1 MKVGF
6 ISLGCNKNLVVT
18 ECLIGMFK
26 SHNYEIVND
35 ENEADVIVI
44 NTCGF
49 IDESKNEAIET
60 ILEMADYKNKNC
72 KYLIVIGCLVTR
84 YKKELIKEL
93 PEVDLFISIREYS
106 KMWNMIDK
114 LLNNGNEN
122 DELDYNKRFITTGN
136 NMAYLKIAEGCSNC
150 CAYCAIPM
158 IQGKYVS
165 RKYEDIIK
173 EANDL
178 ANKGYKELVVI
189 AQDTTKYGIDLYGKP
204 RLSELLNDLCKI
216 DKIKWVRFLYAYP
229 ESIDDELI
237 NTVKNNDKICN
248 YFDIPIQHI
257 SDNVLKNMNRSTDS
271 KTIKNLIKKLRKEI
285 KDVVIRTTLI
295 AGFPGETEEEFN
307 ELCDFVSEYKIDKL
321 GCFAFSK
328 ENGTRASLMDNQ
340 IKSNI
345 KNKRKNEIMK
355 IQQKVSKEIMDSK
368 IGKTYEVLLEDVT
381 DDLEYFIG
389 RSYMDVPESD
399 GVIYVKYDENY
410 GLNEFVDVVIEKS
423 YEYDLIGKIIDD
435 TDKKEN

>member
-6 ISLGCNKNLVVT
+6 VSLGCNKNLVVT

-26 SHNYEIVND
+26 NHNYEIEND
-35 ENEADVIVI
+35 PSKSDIIVI

-49 IDESKNEAIET
+49 IDEAKNEAIET
-60 ILEMADYKNKNC
+60 ILEMADYKKKNC

-93 PEVDLFISIREYS
+93 PEVDLFISIREYN
-106 KMWNMIDK
+106 KMWNLI
-114 LLNNGNEN
+114 NNLIYKK
-122 DELDYNKRFITTGN
+122 DEEDLLDYNERYITTGN

-158 IQGKYVS
+158 IQGRYIS
-165 RKYEDIIK
+165 RKYEDIIN
-173 EANDL
+173 EAKSL
-178 ANKGYKELVVI
+178 ASKGYREIVVI
-189 AQDTTKYGIDLYGKP
+189 AQDTTKYGIDLYGKS

-216 DKIKWVRFLYAYP
+216 DGIKWVRFLYAYP

-257 SDNVLKNMNRSTDS
+257 SDDVLKNMNRSTDS

-285 KDVVIRTTLI
+285 PGVVIRTTLI
-295 AGFPGETEEEFN
+295 AGFPGETEEDFN
-307 ELCDFVSEYKIDKL
+307 KLCDFVNEYKIDKL

-328 ENGTRASLMDNQ
+328 ENGTKASFMDNQ

-345 KNKRKNEIMK
+345 KTKRKNKIMK
-355 IQQKVSKEIMDSK
+355 LQQSISKQIMEDK
-368 IGKTYEVLLEDVT
+368 IGKTYEVLLEDFT

-389 RSYMDVPESD
+389 RSYMDAPEAD
-399 GVIYVKYDENY
+399 GVIYVKYNEKY
-410 GLNEFVDVVIEKS
+410 GLNEFVNVKIIHS
-423 YEYDLIGKIIDD
+423 NEYDLIGEIV
-435 TDKKEN
+435 E

>member
-6 ISLGCNKNLVVT
+6 VSLGCNKNLVVT

-26 SHNYEIVND
+26 SHNYEIESD
-35 ENEADVIVI
+35 PSYADIIVV

-49 IDESKNEAIET
+49 IGEAKDEAINT
-60 ILEMADYKNKNC
+60 ILDMADYKKGKC

-84 YKKELIKEL
+84 YKKELIKEI
-93 PEVDLFISIREYS
+93 PEVDLFISIREYN
-106 KMWNMIDK
+106 KMWNLISNLIEK
-114 LLNNGNEN
+114 KEEN
-122 DELDYNKRFITTGN
+122 DLLDFHERYITTGS

-158 IQGKYVS
+158 IQGKFVS
-165 RKYEDIIK
+165 REYEDIIS
-173 EANDL
+173 EAIEL
-178 ANKGYKELVVI
+178 ANKGYREIVVI

-216 DKIKWVRFLYAYP
+216 DGIKWVRFLYAYP

-271 KTIKNLIKKLRKEI
+271 NTIKNLIKKLRKEI
-285 KDVVIRTTLI
+285 PDVVIRTTLI

-307 ELCDFVSEYKIDKL
+307 ELCDFVKEYKIDKL
-321 GCFAFSK
+321 GCFAYSR
-328 ENGTRASLMDNQ
+328 EEGTKAALMDNQ

-345 KNKRKNEIMK
+345 KNKRKDKIMEIQQGVSSEIMNN
-355 IQQKVSKEIMDSK
+355 K
-368 IGKTYEVLLEDVT
+368 IGKSYEVLLEDFT

-389 RSYMDVPESD
+389 RSYMDAPEAD

-410 GLNEFVDVVIEKS
+410 GLNEFVNVKIINS
-423 YEYDLIGKIIDD
+423 NEYDLVGEIV
-435 TDKKEN
+435 E

>member
-26 SHNYEIVND
+26 NHNYEIVNN
-35 ENEADVIVI
+35 EEEADVIVI

-49 IDESKNEAIET
+49 IDEAKNEAIET
-60 ILEMADYKNKNC
+60 ILDIADYKKKNL

-84 YKKELIKEL
+84 YKKDLIKEL
-93 PEVDLFISIREYS
+93 PEVDLFISIREYN
-106 KMWNMIDK
+106 KMWNLISK
-114 LLNNGNEN
+114 LITKKDEN
-122 DELDYNKRFITTGN
+122 DELDFNKRFITTGS

-158 IQGKYVS
+158 IQGKFVS
-165 RKYEDIIK
+165 RKYEDVLS
-173 EANDL
+173 EAKSL
-178 ANKGYKELVVI
+178 ADMGYKEIVVI
-189 AQDTTKYGIDLYGKP
+189 AQDTTKYGIDLYGKS
-204 RLSELLNDLCKI
+204 RLSELLNDICKI
-216 DKIKWVRFLYAYP
+216 DSIKWVRFLYAYP

-257 SDNVLKNMNRSTDS
+257 SDDVLKNMNRSTDS
-271 KTIKNLIKKLRKEI
+271 KTIKDLINKIRKEI

-295 AGFPGETEEEFN
+295 AGFPGETEEDFN
-307 ELCDFVSEYKIDKL
+307 KLCDFVSEYKIDKL
-321 GCFAFSK
+321 GCFAYSK
-328 ENGTRASLMDNQ
+328 EEGTKAALMDNQ
-340 IKSNI
+340 IKDSI
-345 KNKRKNEIMK
+345 KNKRKDKIMEL
-355 IQQKVSKEIMDSK
+355 QQSISKEIMNSK
-368 IGKTYEVLLEDVT
+368 IGKTYEVLLEDIT

-399 GVIYVKYDENY
+399 GVIYVKYDSNY
-410 GLNEFVDVVIEKS
+410 GLNEFVDVKILNS
-423 YEYDLIGKIIDD
+423 SEYDLIGEIVDS
-435 TDKKEN
+435 TD

>member
-26 SHNYEIVND
+26 KHNYEIVSN
-35 ENEADVIVI
+35 EEEADIIVI

-49 IDESKNEAIET
+49 ITEAKNEAIET

-93 PEVDLFISIREYS
+93 PEVDLFISIREYNKIWELIS
-106 KMWNMIDK
+106 GLLGGKDK
-114 LLNNGNEN
+114 DLLNYN
-122 DELDYNKRFITTGN
+122 DRLITTGS

-158 IQGKYVS
+158 IQGKFVS
-165 RKYEDIIK
+165 RKYEDVINEAK
-173 EANDL
+173 EL
-178 ANKGYKELVVI
+178 AKKGYKEIVVI
-189 AQDTTKYGIDLYGKP
+189 AQDTTKYGIDLYGKS
-204 RLSELLNDLCKI
+204 RLAELLNDICKI
-216 DKIKWVRFLYAYP
+216 DSIKWVRFLYAYP

-237 NTVKNNDKICN
+237 SVVKNNDKICN

-257 SDNVLKNMNRSTDS
+257 SDEVLKNMNRSTDS
-271 KTIKNLIKKLRKEI
+271 KTIKELIKKLRKEI

-295 AGFPGETEEEFN
+295 AGFPKETEDDFNKLCEF
-307 ELCDFVSEYKIDKL
+307 VKEYKIDKL
-321 GCFAFSK
+321 GCFAYSK
-328 ENGTRASLMDNQ
+328 EEGTKAALMDGQ
-340 IKSNI
+340 IKENI
-345 KNKRKNEIMK
+345 KKKRKNKIME
-355 IQQKVSKEIMDSK
+355 IQQEISKEIMDSK
-368 IGKTYEVLLEDVT
+368 IGKIYEVLLEDIT

-389 RSYMDVPESD
+389 RSYMDVPDQD

-410 GLNEFVDVVIEKS
+410 GLNEFVNVLIEKS
-423 YEYDLIGKIIDD
+423 YEYDLIGKIVSN
-435 TDKKEN
+435 TDKKSK

>member
-6 ISLGCNKNLVVT
+6 VSLGCNKNLIVT

-26 SHNYEIVND
+26 SHNYEIEND
-35 ENEADVIVI
+35 PSYADIIVI

-49 IDESKNEAIET
+49 IGEAKDEAIST
-60 ILEMADYKNKNC
+60 ILEMSDYKKGKC

-84 YKKELIKEL
+84 YKKELIKEI
-93 PEVDLFISIREYS
+93 PEVDLFISIREYN
-106 KMWNMIDK
+106 KMWNLISNLIENKD
-114 LLNNGNEN
+114 EN
-122 DELDYNKRFITTGN
+122 DLLDFHKRYITTGN

-150 CAYCAIPM
+150 CTYCAIPM

-165 RKYEDIIK
+165 REYEDIVK
-173 EANDL
+173 EANEL
-178 ANKGYKELVVI
+178 ANKGYREIVLI
-189 AQDTTKYGIDLYGKP
+189 AQDTTKYGIDLYGKS
-204 RLSELLNDLCKI
+204 RLSELLNDICKI
-216 DKIKWVRFLYAYP
+216 DGIKWVRFLYAYP

-271 KTIKNLIKKLRKEI
+271 DTIKNLIKKIRKEI
-285 KDVVIRTTLI
+285 PDVVIRTTLI
-295 AGFPGETEEEFN
+295 AGFPGETEEDFN
-307 ELCDFVSEYKIDKL
+307 KLCDFVKEYKIDKL
-321 GCFAFSK
+321 GCFAYSR
-328 ENGTRASLMDNQ
+328 EEGTKAALMDNQ

-345 KNKRKNEIMK
+345 KNKRKDKIMEIQQGVSSEIMNN
-355 IQQKVSKEIMDSK
+355 K
-368 IGKTYEVLLEDVT
+368 IGKTYEVLLEDFT

-389 RSYMDVPESD
+389 RSYMDAPEAD

-410 GLNEFVDVVIEKS
+410 GLNEFVNVKITNS
-423 YEYDLIGKIIDD
+423 NEYDLVGEIV
-435 TDKKEN
+435 E

>member
-6 ISLGCNKNLVVT
+6 VSLGCNKNLVVT

-26 SHNYEIVND
+26 SHNYEIEND
-35 ENEADVIVI
+35 PSYADIIVI

-49 IDESKNEAIET
+49 IGEAKDEAIST
-60 ILEMADYKNKNC
+60 ILEMSDYKKGKC

-84 YKKELIKEL
+84 YKKELIKEI
-93 PEVDLFISIREYS
+93 PEVDLFISIREYN
-106 KMWNMIDK
+106 KMWNLISNLIENKD
-114 LLNNGNEN
+114 EN
-122 DELDYNKRFITTGN
+122 DLLDFHKRYITTGN

-150 CAYCAIPM
+150 CTYCAIPM
-158 IQGKYVS
+158 IQGKFVS

-173 EANDL
+173 EANEL
-178 ANKGYKELVVI
+178 ANKGYREIVLI
-189 AQDTTKYGIDLYGKP
+189 AQDTTKYGIDLYGKS
-204 RLSELLNDLCKI
+204 RLSELLNDICKI
-216 DKIKWVRFLYAYP
+216 DGIKWVRFLYAYP

-271 KTIKNLIKKLRKEI
+271 DTIKNLIKKIRKEI
-285 KDVVIRTTLI
+285 PDVVIRTTLI
-295 AGFPGETEEEFN
+295 AGFPGETEDDFN
-307 ELCDFVSEYKIDKL
+307 KLCDFVKEYKIDKL
-321 GCFAFSK
+321 GCFAYSR
-328 ENGTRASLMDNQ
+328 EEGTKAALMDNQ

-345 KNKRKNEIMK
+345 KNKRKDKIMEIQQGVSSEIMNN
-355 IQQKVSKEIMDSK
+355 K
-368 IGKTYEVLLEDVT
+368 IGKTYEVLLEDFT

-389 RSYMDVPESD
+389 RSYMDAPEAD

-410 GLNEFVDVVIEKS
+410 GLNEFVNVKIINS
-423 YEYDLIGKIIDD
+423 NEYDLVGEVIES
-435 TDKKEN
+435 TDN

>member
-6 ISLGCNKNLVVT
+6 VSLGCNKNLVVT

-26 SHNYEIVND
+26 SHNYEIEND
-35 ENEADVIVI
+35 PSRADIIVI

-49 IDESKNEAIET
+49 IDEAKNEAIET
-60 ILEMADYKNKNC
+60 ILEMADYKKGKC

-84 YKKELIKEL
+84 YKKDLIKEL
-93 PEVDLFISIREYS
+93 PEVDLFISIREYK
-106 KMWNMIDK
+106 KMWNLI
-114 LLNNGNEN
+114 NNLINKKEEN
-122 DELDYNKRFITTGN
+122 DLLDYHKRYITTGN

-165 RKYEDIIK
+165 RNYEDIISEAK
-173 EANDL
+173 EL
-178 ANKGYKELVVI
+178 ALKGYREIVVI

-204 RLSELLNDLCKI
+204 RLSELLNDICKI
-216 DKIKWVRFLYAYP
+216 DSIKWVRFLYAYP

-237 NTVKNNDKICN
+237 NTVKNNEKICN

-295 AGFPGETEEEFN
+295 AGFPGETEEDFNKLCEF
-307 ELCDFVSEYKIDKL
+307 VKEYKIDKL

-328 ENGTRASLMDNQ
+328 ENGTRASLMDGQ

-355 IQQKVSKEIMDSK
+355 IQQKISKDIMESK
-368 IGKTYEVLLEDVT
+368 IGKKYEVLLEDVT

-410 GLNEFVDVVIEKS
+410 GLNEFVNVIIEKS
-423 YEYDLIGKIIDD
+423 YEYDLIGKIV
-435 TDKKEN
+435 E